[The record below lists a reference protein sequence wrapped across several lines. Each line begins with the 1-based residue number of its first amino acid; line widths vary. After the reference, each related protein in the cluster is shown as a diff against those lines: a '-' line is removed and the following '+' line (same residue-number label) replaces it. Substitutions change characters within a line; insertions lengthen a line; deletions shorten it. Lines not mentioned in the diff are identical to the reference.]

1 MSYSEDGE
9 GDPVQPTLA
18 QLSTLTG
25 RVAVVTGAGAGV
37 GAAIARRLAEAGAS
51 VVVADIDGAAAQA
64 VAAAL
69 DGSGPAGS
77 AVAHQ
82 VDVTSEDSITALLG
96 AVTSRFGRLD
106 AWVNNVG
113 VYPRDDLLTMPR
125 ENWQRVLDVNLS
137 GTFLCSRAAAR
148 AMIDLGGPGVIV
160 NLASLSAFR
169 APLANMTHY
178 VASKAGVV
186 GLTHS
191 LAVELGPHGIRV
203 VGVAPA
209 FVPTETAVALLAEDG
224 VHDPVPRYAARMP
237 LRRVLDPDDVARV
250 VYFAVSDLASMVSGS
265 TLLVDGGQ
273 LSG

>member
-1 MSYSEDGE
+1 
-9 GDPVQPTLA
+9 
-18 QLSTLTG
+18 
-25 RVAVVTGAGAGV
+25 
-37 GAAIARRLAEAGAS
+37 
-51 VVVADIDGAAAQA
+51 
-64 VAAAL
+64 
-69 DGSGPAGS
+69 
-77 AVAHQ
+77 
-82 VDVTSEDSITALLG
+82 
-96 AVTSRFGRLD
+96 
-106 AWVNNVG
+106 
-113 VYPRDDLLTMPR
+113 
-125 ENWQRVLDVNLS
+125 
-137 GTFLCSRAAAR
+137 
-148 AMIDLGGPGVIV
+148 
-160 NLASLSAFR
+160 
-169 APLANMTHY
+169 
-178 VASKAGVV
+178 V